1 MRYNKHI
8 LLEGRVEDAQ
18 KYFEKAV
25 GSWPVAE
32 PGNPAGIGAGTNLES
47 VLEHFVNSDPSNNQK
62 YLLWMV
68 KRYIEESFTS
78 PIDISS
84 LAMRFAIN
92 SPRITPELIDSL
104 KSEDSF
110 FNDNLDGKI
119 LRSPKNI
126 DSYDDLIVLERF
138 MDEVESI
145 MTRKDKEKKLKSEV
159 DRVYEDD
166 NWVIIRP
173 KSHGA
178 SCYYG
183 AGTKWCTT
191 SKDKSFFEKYNNEG
205 VLYYVIKKQSGKD
218 YKIALFKGLPKI
230 GTDYRTNRRVLGR
243 APDDQWYDMQD
254 NLLDS
259 RTSSIVTSMLPDK
272 AIQVIDDLYKKE
284 LDSYSESLDFQRYK
298 SLNEFVNL
306 ITDKL
311 RGEKIKFNTESGP
324 WEIEVVGRNE
334 WYVSPI
340 GDNKY
345 KFSVELFNDTE
356 YEIIISDFNGYI
368 EPTAENDLAEDI
380 GWYFRLLPAHIVAAS
395 NNLGYYEIDG
405 ENEGIK
411 LGLPTRDVF
420 KNRFLDN
427 DRYQNNYYRGYPEKT
442 FLNLVLLPN
451 LRYLLSR
458 PEVKELTRKENT
470 IWEPM
475 RTRTP
480 LTFRYPPKEGSLTQL
495 FIDFVKNNPGKTRKE
510 FYDSIGR
517 TYTPGHNSEFFAV
530 INDSGIVKMDRK
542 GRQFVYTLGPNY
554 EPWTR
559 GELARIKIQ

>member
-1 MRYNKHI
+1 MKYYKHI

-18 KYFEKAV
+18 QYFEKAV

-32 PGNPAGIGAGTNLES
+32 PGNPVGIGVGTNLEG
-47 VLEHFVNSDPSNNQK
+47 VLDHFVKNDPSGNNK

-68 KRYIEESFTS
+68 KTYLNPEERGTS
-78 PIDISS
+78 PNDISS
-84 LAMRFAIN
+84 LVQRFHNN
-92 SPRITPELIDSL
+92 SPRITAELIDSL

-110 FNDNLDGKI
+110 FNDNLDRKI

-145 MTRKDKEKKLKSEV
+145 MTRKDKEKKIKGEI

-166 NWVIIRP
+166 NWLIIRP
-173 KSHGA
+173 KSHGS

-191 SKDKSFFEKYNNEG
+191 SKDKTFFEKYSNQG
-205 VLYYVIKKQSGKD
+205 VLYYIIKKDAGPD
-218 YKIALFKGLPKI
+218 YKIALYKELPKVD
-230 GTDYRTNRRVLGR
+230 TDYRTNRRQLGGV
-243 APDDQWYDMQD
+243 PDDQWYDMKD
-254 NLLDS
+254 NILS
-259 RTSSIVTSMLPDK
+259 PRTASIVSSMLPSK

-284 LDSYSESLDFQRYK
+284 LDSYSAVLDFNKYK
-298 SLNEFVNL
+298 TLNQFVNL

-311 RGEKIKFNTESGP
+311 EGQRINFNTESGT
-324 WEIEVVGRNE
+324 WELQVVGRNE
-334 WYVSPI
+334 WYVNYV
-340 GDNKY
+340 GDKIY
-345 KFSVELFNDTE
+345 QLSLELFPDTE
-356 YEIIISDFNGYI
+356 YEINVSDFQRGI
-368 EPTAENDLAEDI
+368 KPTPENDLDEDI
-380 GWYFRLLPAHIVAAS
+380 GWYFKILSEKIVEAS
-395 NNLGYYEIDG
+395 RTLGYKEVKG
-405 ENEGIK
+405 EN
-411 LGLPTRDVF
+411 LGLPLEGVF

-427 DRYQNNYYRGYPEKT
+427 DRYFENNYFRGYPEKT
-442 FLNLVLLPN
+442 FLNQVLLPN

-458 PEVKELTRKENT
+458 PEIKEITKQDSKT
-470 IWEPM
+470 WEPM
-475 RTRTP
+475 RSRTP
-480 LTFRYPPKEGSLTQL
+480 LTFKYPPKEGSLTQL
-495 FIDFVKNNPGKTRKE
+495 FVDFVKNNPGKTRKE

-530 INDSGIVKMDRK
+530 INDSGIVKMERQ

-559 GELARIKIQ
+559 GELRRIKYR

>member
-18 KYFEKAV
+18 QYFEKAV

-32 PGNPAGIGAGTNLES
+32 PGNPAGIGVGTNLES

-68 KRYIEESFTS
+68 KRYLEESDTS

-84 LAMRFAIN
+84 LAMRFDIN
-92 SPRITPELIDSL
+92 SPRITPEMI
-104 KSEDSF
+104 SELPFMSV
-110 FNDNLDGKI
+110 NPKMI
-119 LRSPKNI
+119 KSPKNI
-126 DSYDDLIVLERF
+126 DSYDDLDVLERL

-145 MTRKDKEKKLKSEV
+145 MTRKDKEKMFKSEV
-159 DRVYEDD
+159 DKVYEDD

-191 SKDKSFFEKYNNEG
+191 SKNKNFFEKYNREG

-218 YKIALFKGLPKI
+218 YKIALFKRLPKV
-230 GTDYRTNRRVLGR
+230 GTDYNTNRRVLGR
-243 APDDQWYDMQD
+243 VPDDEWYDMED
-254 NLLDS
+254 NLLDG

-272 AIQVIDDLYKKE
+272 AIQVIEDLYKKE
-284 LDSYSESLDFQRYK
+284 LDSYSTVVDFNRYK
-298 SLNEFVNL
+298 TLNQFVNL

-311 RGEKIKFNTESGP
+311 EGQRINFNTESGT
-324 WEIEVVGRNE
+324 WELQVVGRNE
-334 WYVSPI
+334 WYVNYA
-340 GDNKY
+340 GDKIY
-345 KFSVELFNDTE
+345 QLSVEIFVDGE
-356 YEIIISDFNGYI
+356 YEINVSDFQGSI
-368 EPTAENDLAEDI
+368 KPTPENDLDEDI
-380 GWYFRLLPAHIVAAS
+380 GWYFKILPEKIVEAS
-395 NNLGYYEIDG
+395 RRIGYKEVK
-405 ENEGIK
+405 GIR
-411 LGLPTRDVF
+411 LGLPREEVF
-420 KNRFLDN
+420 KERFLDN
-427 DRYQNNYYRGYPEKT
+427 DRYTTRMMFRGWPEKT
-442 FLNLVLLPN
+442 FLNAILLPN

-458 PEVKELTRKENT
+458 PEIKEITQEDSKT
-470 IWEPM
+470 WEP
-475 RTRTP
+475 RRGRTP
-480 LTFRYPPKEGSLTQL
+480 LTFKYPPKEGSLTQL
-495 FIDFVKNNPGKTRKE
+495 FVDFVKNNPGKTRKE

-530 INDSGIVKMDRK
+530 INDSGIVKMERQ

-559 GELARIKIQ
+559 GELLRIKYR